1 MTGTS
6 PWGRSRPA
14 AAPQPEIKDAAALR
28 DTYGLVVAEA
38 DLLGDAELELLA
50 ADADRRL
57 AEASAEDVLAW
68 ARLTFGDRLV
78 VLASMAD
85 GVVANLAGRAAPGVD
100 VGFLD
105 TGLHFIETLGT
116 RDAIAATLPIQV
128 ITAVPALSLDEQ
140 EQRHGPALWE
150 SDPDRCCALRKVEPL
165 ARLLEPY
172 RAWATGLRRDESATR
187 AETPV
192 VAWDD
197 RRRKVKVNPI
207 ARWSSEDVEEYAARH
222 HVLVNPLKQIGYA
235 SIGCAPCTRPVG
247 DGEDERAGRW
257 SGATKTECG
266 IHA

>member
-1 MTGTS
+1 MTATS

-14 AAPQPEIKDAAALR
+14 APRPAIKDAAALR
-28 DTYGLVVAEA
+28 QSYGLVVADVER
-38 DLLGDAELELLA
+38 LGDAELELLA

-57 AEASAEDVLAW
+57 ADAPAEDVLAW

-85 GVVANLAGRAAPGVD
+85 GVVANLAGRVAPGVD

-105 TGLHFIETLGT
+105 TGLHFVETLGT
-116 RDAIAATLPIQV
+116 RDAIAATLPINV
-128 ITAVPALSLDEQ
+128 ITAAPALSLAEQ
-140 EQRHGPALWE
+140 EEQFGPALWE
-150 SDPDRCCALRKVEPL
+150 RDPDRCCALRKVEPL
-165 ARLLEPY
+165 GRLLEPY
-172 RAWATGLRRDESATR
+172 RAWATGLRRDESASR
-187 AETPV
+187 ADTPV

-207 ARWSSEDVEEYAARH
+207 VGWTAEDVEDYAARH

-235 SIGCAPCTRPVG
+235 SIGCAPCTRPIG

-257 SGATKTECG
+257 AGATKTECG